1 VTTGGARHQPFPP
14 GARLT
19 GGGASLATILLA
31 YCLVAGCSREPAST
45 PAQSSPEETTIAGGA
60 EALEA
65 VVIPD
70 FTSHAPAV
78 RTQLETAAATFEAR
92 IARNDI
98 SREQRA
104 AAYGE
109 FGQLLLAAGFRATA
123 AECLRNAE
131 RLAPDELRW
140 PYYLGH
146 IHRRD
151 GRIPEAAAAFER
163 AVRADATFMPAAV
176 WLGNSY
182 LDLGQPDEAERHFGK
197 ALSLQPDTVAAVFGL
212 GRAALARSDYQAAVT
227 HFERTLALDP
237 AAGAVHQP
245 LGLAYRALG
254 RTKEAETHLSYR
266 EPAVEI
272 RPTPDPLDVHVTVE
286 TAVGYQVRGQRA
298 LEAGDWPAAIA
309 LLQRAVELAPDD
321 PALRHRYGTA
331 LALGGDQAAARAEF
345 DTLTRRWPGYEK
357 GQYSLGLMKA
367 DAGDITGA
375 LTAFRRAMD
384 AAPTFLEARLQLAHL
399 LRRTGNPAAAVPEY
413 ARILTVDP
421 RVVEAR
427 FGRAMALVMLRRY
440 ADARSE
446 LEEGRTLHPEE
457 IGFTLALARL
467 LSAAPEADV
476 RDGVRA
482 ASLVDGIPESQR
494 RIEWGIVR
502 AMALAEAGRFDEAA
516 RVQRAVVASLE
527 RGGSPELAR
536 TQAAVLK
543 LYESRRPIRTMWQAD
558 EPMEL
563 PDSGIAART
572 P

>member
-1 VTTGGARHQPFPP
+1 M
-14 GARLT
+14 
-19 GGGASLATILLA
+19 ILLTWCVA
-31 YCLVAGCSREPAST
+31 AGCSRES
-45 PAQSSPEETTIAGGA
+45 AQDLPSSSAQTTVETTTQASEPVA
-60 EALEA
+60 
-65 VVIPD
+65 IPD
-70 FTSHAPAV
+70 FSTHAPAV
-78 RTQLETAAATFEAR
+78 RKQLETAAASFQER
-92 IARNDI
+92 IARDDM
-98 SREQRA
+98 SPAQRA

-123 AECLRNAE
+123 AECFRNAE
-131 RLAPDELRW
+131 RLALGELQW

-151 GRIPEAAAAFER
+151 GRIPESAAAFER
-163 AVRADATFMPAAV
+163 AVRADGTFMPAFV

-182 LDLGQPDEAERHFGK
+182 LDLGQPEAAERQFAT

-212 GRAALARSDYQAAVT
+212 GRAALARKDYQAAVT
-227 HFERTLALDP
+227 HFERALALDP
-237 AAGAVHQP
+237 SAGAVRQP

-266 EPAVEI
+266 EPAAEI
-272 RPTPDPLDVHVTVE
+272 RPSPDPLDVHVTVE

-345 DTLTRRWPGYEK
+345 ETLARRWPGYEK
-357 GQYSLGLMKA
+357 GQYSLGLIKA
-367 DAGDITGA
+367 DAGDSKGA
-375 LTAFRRAMD
+375 LTAFRRAVD

-399 LRRTGNPAAAVPEY
+399 LRRTGNAAAALPEY
-413 ARILTVDP
+413 SQILAVDP

-427 FGRAMALVMLRRY
+427 FGRAMALVRRRQF
-440 ADARSE
+440 ADARME
-446 LEEGRTLHPEE
+446 LEEGRRVHPEE

-467 LSAAPEADV
+467 LSAAPDAAV

-482 ASLVDGIPESQR
+482 VSLVDGIPEAQR
-494 RIEWGIVR
+494 RVEWGIVR
-502 AMALAEAGRFDEAA
+502 AMALAEAGRFEEAA

-527 RGGSPELAR
+527 RGGSPDLAR
-536 TQAAVLK
+536 TQTGVLK
-543 LYESRRPIRTMWQAD
+543 LYESRRPNRTMWQAD

-563 PDSGIAART
+563 PDSGIVVRS